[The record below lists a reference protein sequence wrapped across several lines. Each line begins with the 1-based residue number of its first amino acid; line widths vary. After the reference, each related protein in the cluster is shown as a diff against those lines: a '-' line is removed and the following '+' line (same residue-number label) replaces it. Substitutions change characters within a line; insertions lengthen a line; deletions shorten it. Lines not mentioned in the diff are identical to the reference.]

1 MSLLLLLSLMISC
14 GSNSTV
20 SLSVTPI
27 PGSPT
32 STPTGNPSV
41 ITATPTMTSTV
52 TPAQSTPTHT
62 PSTPTPVPTP
72 VINSIRDNNGTGD
85 NKDPENGNS
94 DVNFSVFGYH
104 LSGTGVNVTF
114 TDVLSGTAYTAT
126 VNSLNYGEIK
136 GTINIPGGRYLI
148 EVRLGGKTSADV
160 LYFYKGAGNYM
171 ITVE

>member
-41 ITATPTMTSTV
+41 ITATPTMTA
-52 TPAQSTPTHT
+52 TPTQSTPTQT
-62 PSTPTPVPTP
+62 PSAPTPVPTP

-104 LSGTGVNVTF
+104 LSGTGVNITF
-114 TDVLSGTAYTAT
+114 TDVLSGKAYTAT

-148 EVRLGGKTSADV
+148 EVRVGGKTSADV